1 MQALFINPFLHAIQ
15 DVMTTM
21 ARIDAT
27 PDKPTLK
34 RDSHAFGDVTVLI
47 GLSDKQAQGS
57 LAISFHESVILDIT
71 RRMIGERQSQLND
84 TITDMVGEITNIVSG
99 GAKRALS
106 EQGYDFDLAIP
117 GVITGKGHEI
127 RHPHSSKT
135 ILLTFT
141 TEAGRFFVEINF
153 RE

>member
-1 MQALFINPFLHAIQ
+1 MNTRFDNN
-15 DVMTTM
+15 
-21 ARIDAT
+21 
-27 PDKPTLK
+27 
-34 RDSHAFGDVTVLI
+34 SDVT
-47 GLSDKQAQGS
+47 GLSGKQAQGS
-57 LAISFHESVILDIT
+57 LAISFPESVILDIT

-84 TITDMVGEITNIVSG
+84 TVTDMVGEITNIVSG

-106 EQGYDFDLAIP
+106 EQGYDLDLAIP

-135 ILLTFT
+135 ILLPFT